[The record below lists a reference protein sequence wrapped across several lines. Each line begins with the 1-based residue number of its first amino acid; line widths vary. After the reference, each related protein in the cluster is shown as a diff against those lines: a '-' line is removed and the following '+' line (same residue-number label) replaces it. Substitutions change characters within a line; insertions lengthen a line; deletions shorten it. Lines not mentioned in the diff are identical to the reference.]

1 MHIIY
6 VWVVC
11 VFVRVSVVQVYSSQG
26 MYIQCDLAL
35 VHQVTNV
42 ESNNYVK
49 QDRGLHGCVW
59 QVAQ

>member
-1 MHIIY
+1 MGRLC
-6 VWVVC
+6 VC
-11 VFVRVSVVQVYSSQG
+11 ACTCGAGVCSQG

-49 QDRGLHGCVW
+49 QDRGLHGCVR